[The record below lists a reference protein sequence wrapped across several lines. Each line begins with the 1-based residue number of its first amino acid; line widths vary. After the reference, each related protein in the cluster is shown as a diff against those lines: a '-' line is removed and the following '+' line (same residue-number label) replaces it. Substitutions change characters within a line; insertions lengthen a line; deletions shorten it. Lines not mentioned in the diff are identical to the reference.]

1 MNNILKELRPYP
13 MEELNRIKENLKN
26 KNIKIYDFG
35 TGDPREPIDS
45 KIVNALKNAIN
56 EYTSYPSVAGKRELR
71 EAIAKWFKNRF
82 NVKLNPD
89 REIIPSNGS
98 KEAIFHFPLVFID
111 PEKDKKK
118 VIFGSPAYPVYERG
132 TLFANGIPVPIKLKE
147 EDKFL
152 LRLDKLP
159 KSLLEETK
167 IVWINYPHNPT
178 GANAPRSYLE
188 DVYNICKEYDIILC
202 SDECYTEIYFE
213 ENKKPISMLE
223 IGKDN
228 VVAFHSL
235 SKRSGLTGY
244 RTGFVA
250 GDEKI
255 IQEYKKYRASF
266 GVATPNFIQEAAKV
280 AWEDEKHVEE
290 RRKIYKEK
298 RDLFINF
305 LKKLG
310 LDFLY
315 PEATFYIWIKLPD
328 GNKNYIKYLLE
339 NGIIVSAGEN
349 FCTGLEIKE
358 GNCHS
363 DYFRIALVPTLED
376 CKEAVKVWEK
386 AHKEFLQNEKSVV
399 NL

>member
-1 MNNILKELRPYP
+1 MNNILRELKPYP
-13 MEELNRIKENLKN
+13 MEELNRIKEELKR

-35 TGDPREPIDS
+35 TGDPREPIDK
-45 KIVNALKNAIN
+45 KIVEALKNSIN
-56 EYTSYPSVAGKRELR
+56 EYTQYPSVVGKKELR
-71 EAIAKWFKNRF
+71 EAISKWFKRRF
-82 NVKLNPD
+82 NVELDPD

-111 PEKDKKK
+111 ASENKKK
-118 VIFGSPAYPVYERG
+118 VLFGTPAYPVYERG
-132 TLFANGIPVPIKLKE
+132 TLFANGEPVPIKLKE

-178 GANAPRSYLE
+178 GANAPYSYFE
-188 DVYNICKEYDIILC
+188 EVYHICKEYDIILC

-213 ENKKPISMLE
+213 EDKKPISALQVGRE
-223 IGKDN
+223 NI
-228 VVAFHSL
+228 VVFHSL

-255 IQEYKKYRASF
+255 IQEYKKFRASF
-266 GVATPNFIQEAAKV
+266 GVATPNFIQDAARV
-280 AWEDEKHVEE
+280 AWEDETHVEK

-298 RDLFINF
+298 RDIFIKF
-305 LKKLG
+305 LRKLG

-315 PEATFYIWIKLPD
+315 PEATFYIWIKIPNGD
-328 GNKNYIKYLLE
+328 KNYIKNLLK
-339 NGIIVSAGEN
+339 NGIIVSVGEN

-358 GNCHS
+358 NKCS
-363 DYFRIALVPTLED
+363 SNYFRIALVPTIDE
-376 CKEAVKVWEK
+376 CKEAIKVWEK
-386 AHKEFLQNEKSVV
+386 AHNEFINKK
-399 NL
+399 